1 MLKSYYIYKDLD
13 LVELYLQRYRSH
25 HVHHVLGGHEFREI
39 SHPRDI
45 RGGERRAVI
54 TSLLERFREI
64 KRREGEG

>member
-13 LVELYLQRYRSH
+13 LVELYLQRYLTT
-25 HVHHVLGGHEFREI
+25 LGGHEFREI